1 MSNVA
6 NLQPFVT
13 VIDSKTVTVD
23 YDIISA
29 MLDDG
34 KEVTTLAKDILR

>member
-13 VIDSKTVTVD
+13 VIDRKTVTVD
-23 YDIISA
+23 YNIVSS
-29 MLDDG
+29 MHYG
-34 KEVTTLAKDILR
+34 KEVTTLAKDLLR

>member
-29 MLDDG
+29 MHYG

>member
-23 YDIISA
+23 YDIVSS
-29 MLDDG
+29 MHDG
-34 KEVTTLAKDILR
+34 KEVTTLAKDHLR